1 MLVDACFMEE
11 LNHVLVN
18 FDFHKGFQINIGDA
32 GRLLLNGQQ
41 QRNIFFVELGAA
53 NLPHA
58 LANGRNAVQHAVIV
72 AEGALGIALV
82 GLANSAESCAKQA
95 GLAALGEPIVRT
107 YVHGSSLHGLQ
118 VRNLL
123 HQGLTSGIHGT
134 LNLRQHRQYNL
145 LLMTQERLVIRQCG
159 EELKPHQGVFLA
171 DFQREGL
178 LLF

>member
-18 FDFHKGFQINIGDA
+18 FNFHKGFQINIGDA

-58 LANGRNAVQHAVIV
+58 IANGRNAVQHAVIV
-72 AEGALGIALV
+72 AEGAFGIALV
-82 GLANSAESCAKQA
+82 GLANGTESCAKQA

-123 HQGLTSGIHGT
+123 HQGFTPGIHGT
-134 LNLRQHRQYNL
+134 LNLRQHRQHNL
-145 LLMTQERLVIRQCG
+145 LLMAQEGLIIRQCG
-159 EELKPHQGVFLA
+159 EKLKPHQGVFLA